1 MQESGKKTFLGL
13 NEDENGPYDIVILPI
28 PYEITTSYREG
39 TEFGPEACIDA
50 SSQVELY
57 DEMLDD
63 DLPSGFKIFTSEPWD
78 NDVSS
83 LNEALLSIEKYSI
96 EWVNGNQ
103 FPIFLGG
110 EHGMLLP
117 IIRSLRKH
125 PKISGKL
132 EDLTIIQIDA
142 HADLRDELNGEK
154 FSHGTVIRRILDE
167 GVGRII
173 QIGVRAYSSEEK
185 EIIETDN
192 RIETWF
198 SKDLISLNSDFSKW
212 NMMIDTIKELSG
224 PIWLSFDIDGLD
236 GVLVPA
242 TGTPVPGGLSFWG
255 ANKII
260 EELFNSKNATV
271 IGADINEISTSPDTN
286 LTEFSAALIAK
297 KIVCCHIN
305 GKLST

>member
-1 MQESGKKTFLGL
+1 MQESDKKTFLGL